1 MSDASQTTAR
11 RSGGVNLDA
20 DKTPFGTPTFAHYE
34 QPTKGPGLGVKYDGE
49 KDPFHLVPWDA
60 VRAIAVILGIGAKK
74 YAPRNW
80 ELGMDWSRVWR
91 AAINHLTAWWQGE
104 DLDPE
109 TGKSHLW
116 HAGCC
121 IVFLIAY
128 ERRGVGRDDRPG
140 ASDG

>member
-1 MSDASQTTAR
+1 MSDGLTDH
-11 RSGGVNLDA
+11 RSDRDVEDR
-20 DKTPFGTPTFAHYE
+20 
-34 QPTKGPGLGVKYDGE
+34 PGWPAPRAGVKFDDE
-49 KDPFHLVPWDA
+49 KEPFHLVPWDA
-60 VRAIAVILGIGAKK
+60 VRAIAVILGVGAKK

-91 AAINHLTAWWQGE
+91 ASINHLTAWWQGE
-104 DLDPE
+104 DRDPE

-128 ERRGVGRDDRPG
+128 EARGVGRDDRPG
-140 ASDG
+140 VPGG